1 VEGERMKRDQVRYS
15 EAFKLRVVSELE
27 TGRVVSQNEAR
38 ERYGIGGSSTIS
50 KWIRKYGKNDLA
62 AKVIRVE
69 TSKDRDAMKALK
81 KRIRELEKAV
91 ADAKVQE
98 VLHKAYFEIV
108 CERYGV
114 TDPEELKKKLATTL
128 LGGECGLAEGSKGST

>member
-1 VEGERMKRDQVRYS
+1 MRDQVRYS
-15 EAFKLRVVSELE
+15 EAFKVQVVSELE
-27 TGRVVSQNEAR
+27 TGRLGSQTEAR

-62 AKVIRVE
+62 GKVIRVE
-69 TSKDRDAMKALK
+69 TPKDRDVMKALK
-81 KRIRELEKAV
+81 TRIRELEKAV

-108 CERYGV
+108 CEKYGV
-114 TDPEELKKKLATTL
+114 TDPEALKKKLGTTL
-128 LGGECGLAEGSKGST
+128 FGGKSGLARGSKRPR